1 MQLPTDRLAIRP
13 TEAAKLC
20 GISRSEF
27 YRLLDEGEIP
37 SRRHRGKR
45 LVFLRDLQAWLE
57 GLEAA

>member
-20 GISRSEF
+20 GISRSEM

-45 LVFLRDLQAWLE
+45 LVLVRDLHAWVE
-57 GLEAA
+57 GLDVA